1 MCKDFRE
8 MAFEMSLKGQVD
20 VCLCREGEK
29 GRRMFPAEE
38 PTFAKVHVTKK
49 SIACSEQASSTWL
62 EFRRHRDEKDMV
74 LAPEEF
80 AYRKNRHGKNQAIK
94 CYLH

>member
-8 MAFEMSLKGQVD
+8 TAFEMSLKGQVD

-38 PTFAKVHVTKK
+38 PTFAKVDVTKK
-49 SIACSEQASSTWL
+49 KHSMFRASK
-62 EFRRHRDEKDMV
+62 FH
-74 LAPEEF
+74 LA
-80 AYRKNRHGKNQAIK
+80 RI
-94 CYLH
+94 